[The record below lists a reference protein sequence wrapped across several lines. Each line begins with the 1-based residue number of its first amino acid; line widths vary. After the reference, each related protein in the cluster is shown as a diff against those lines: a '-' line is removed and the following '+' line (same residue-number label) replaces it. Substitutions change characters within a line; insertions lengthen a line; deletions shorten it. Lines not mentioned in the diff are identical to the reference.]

1 MMTTYAERSL
11 PINFQGMRYAPE
23 NEQGV
28 VFLFS
33 KVAKRLGFPEIDI
46 IQPQFPD
53 CWVHRRTSS
62 GVARTWIEFEFHSS
76 GFKQHLTKHK
86 GVFKKIRP
94 KRGIV
99 VCWEHN
105 WKECEK
111 YVEVIELKSLL
122 GFGRQVWVQN
132 TLPRYQEGLDN
143 ISKRQSRDNYWS
155 VAPGARPG
163 DLVLMYRAGTK
174 SAARRFK
181 SNDELLQS
189 ITNVFLV
196 KSYPKRERKKE
207 SQAYSEVVQIAK
219 LKKPLRLEHMR
230 RDRILKSA
238 PFVMVNMFGR
248 NNVTSYWYRLY
259 DLMLKLNPSKDVR
272 KALKSYCPELL

>member
-1 MMTTYAERSL
+1 MLSNSERSM
-11 PINFQGMRYAPE
+11 PINYQGMRHAPE
-23 NEQGV
+23 NELGV

-33 KVAKRLGFPEIDI
+33 KVAKRIGFPEIDI

-53 CWVHRRTSS
+53 CWAHRRTSA
-62 GVARTWIEFEFHSS
+62 GVVRTWIEFEFHSS
-76 GFKQHLTKHK
+76 GYKQHLTKHK
-86 GVFKKIRP
+86 NVLRKIRP
-94 KRGIV
+94 KKGIV

-132 TLPRYQEGLDN
+132 TLPQYQDGLDS

-174 SAARRFK
+174 SDAKRFE
-181 SNDELLQS
+181 SDDELLQS

-196 KSYPKRERKKE
+196 KSYPKRDQKNE
-207 SQAYSEVVQIAK
+207 SQAYSEVVQVAK
-219 LKKPLRLEHMR
+219 LSNPLRFEHMKA
-230 RDRILKSA
+230 DRVLKSA
-238 PFVMVNMFGR
+238 PFVRVKMFGR
-248 NNVTSYWYRLY
+248 NNVTPYWYRLY
-259 DLMLKLNPSKDVR
+259 DLVLKLNPNAVTR
-272 KALKSYCPELL
+272 KALKPFSPESL